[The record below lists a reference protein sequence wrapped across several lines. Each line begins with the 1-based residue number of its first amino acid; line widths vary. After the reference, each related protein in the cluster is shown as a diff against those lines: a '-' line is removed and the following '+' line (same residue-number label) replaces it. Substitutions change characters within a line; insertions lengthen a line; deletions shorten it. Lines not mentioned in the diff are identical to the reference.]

1 VKKPL
6 AYEHD
11 VLFVLTV
18 PLPKRLRA
26 GRYKKEPK
34 KSRAKYAAHRTNAGP
49 PPHLALAIAP
59 ARNQVLRDE
68 LIPCQ
73 ANIESS
79 LLLNISTS
87 YIEENTE
94 NKMHETGER

>member
-1 VKKPL
+1 M
-6 AYEHD
+6 
-11 VLFVLTV
+11 
-18 PLPKRLRA
+18 LPT
-26 GRYKKEPK
+26 
-34 KSRAKYAAHRTNAGP
+34 HNAGP

-68 LIPCQ
+68 LIPCR

-87 YIEENTE
+87 YIEGNTE
-94 NKMHETGER
+94 RKCMRSAEAKIRFASALSAKPPGFLCA